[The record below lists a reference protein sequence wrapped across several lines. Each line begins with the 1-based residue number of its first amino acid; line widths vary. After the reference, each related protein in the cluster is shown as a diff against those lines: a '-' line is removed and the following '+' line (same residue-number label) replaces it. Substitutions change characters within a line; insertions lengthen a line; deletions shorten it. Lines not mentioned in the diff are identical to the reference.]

1 MSDLD
6 RDGNLDFLEFCV
18 AMHIIVGVSKYG
30 LPLPASLP
38 PALLPPEKAHLVVT
52 QAIVPGPV
60 PQPAA
65 ASQRASS
72 ARADV
77 TSDDS
82 NRT

>member
-6 RDGNLDFLEFCV
+6 RDGNLDFSEFCV

-30 LPLPASLP
+30 LPLPESLP

-52 QAIVPGPV
+52 HAFAV
-60 PQPAA
+60 PQAA
-65 ASQRASS
+65 AAPQRASS